1 MITDEEA
8 IRQRHSVRQYT
19 DEPISEADRAAL
31 RAEIERCNAEGDLH
45 MALVCD
51 EPEAFAGGL
60 AHYGS
65 FRGVTDYLVIAG
77 EPAADLNE
85 RAGYYGEKIV
95 LLAQKLG
102 LNSCWVALTFKKRL
116 VRKMVA
122 KGDKLVIVVAL
133 GHGATQG
140 VPRRSKA
147 ADAVSS
153 CSGAAPE
160 WFARGVEFA
169 LLAPTAVN
177 QQKFRFEL
185 FDSEADAGEDA
196 GAGSGKPRVKAT
208 TGFGSYADVDLG
220 IAKLHF
226 ELGAG
231 AETFEWSR

>member
-1 MITDEEA
+1 MIALEEA

-19 DEPISEADRAAL
+19 DEPIDASDRAAL
-31 RAEIERCNAEGDLH
+31 DAEIARCNATGDLH

-77 EPAADLNE
+77 KPAPDLDE
-85 RAGYYGEKIV
+85 RAGYYGERVV
-95 LLAQKLG
+95 LLAQQLG
-102 LNSCWVALTFKKRL
+102 LNTCWVALTFKKRL
-116 VRKMVA
+116 VRKTLA
-122 KGDKLVIVVAL
+122 PAEKLAIVVAL

-140 VPRRSKA
+140 SAHKSKGA
-147 ADAVSS
+147 AAVSS
-153 CSGAAPE
+153 CAGTESA

-169 LLAPTAVN
+169 LLAPTAMN

-185 FDSEADAGEDA
+185 LDGPADGTSAD
-196 GAGSGKPRVKAT
+196 KPRVKAEA
-208 TGFGSYADVDLG
+208 GRGAYADVDLG

-231 AETFEWSR
+231 ADAFAWA

>member
-1 MITDEEA
+1 MHESPREFCA
-8 IRQRHSVRQYT
+8 IEWFACGARLLLSVLL
-19 DEPISEADRAAL
+19 EDRLAN
-31 RAEIERCNAEGDLH
+31 RRWSGG
-45 MALVCD
+45 VCA
-51 EPEAFAGGL
+51 P
-60 AHYGS
+60 
-65 FRGVTDYLVIAG
+65 R
-77 EPAADLNE
+77 P
-85 RAGYYGEKIV
+85 IV

-122 KGDKLVIVVAL
+122 KGDKLAIVVAL

-140 VPRRSKA
+140 VPRKSKA

-153 CSGAAPE
+153 CSGTAPE

-185 FDSEADAGEDA
+185 IDGGVDASEDA

-231 AETFEWSR
+231 VDAFEWAR

>member
-1 MITDEEA
+1 MHESPREFCA
-8 IRQRHSVRQYT
+8 IEWFACGERQLLSVLLEDQFANPRW
-19 DEPISEADRAAL
+19 S
-31 RAEIERCNAEGDLH
+31 GG
-45 MALVCD
+45 VCA
-51 EPEAFAGGL
+51 P
-60 AHYGS
+60 
-65 FRGVTDYLVIAG
+65 R
-77 EPAADLNE
+77 P
-85 RAGYYGEKIV
+85 IV

-122 KGDKLVIVVAL
+122 KGDKLAIVVAL

-140 VPRRSKA
+140 VPRKSKA
-147 ADAVSS
+147 ADAVSF

-185 FDSEADAGEDA
+185 IDGGA
-196 GAGSGKPRVKAT
+196 GAGKGAGASASAGKHRVKAT
-208 TGFGSYADVDLG
+208 TGLGSYADVDLG

>member
-8 IRQRHSVRQYT
+8 IHQRHSVRQYT
-19 DEPISEADRAAL
+19 DDPISETDRAAL
-31 RAEIERCNAEGDLH
+31 REEIERCNAEGDLH

-77 EPAADLNE
+77 KPAPDLGE
-85 RAGYYGEKIV
+85 RAGYYGEKVV

-116 VRKMVA
+116 VRKMIA
-122 KGDKLVIVVAL
+122 AGDKLVIVVAL

-140 VPRRSKA
+140 SPRKSKS
-147 ADAVSS
+147 ADAVSR
-153 CSGAAPE
+153 CPDEPPA

-185 FDSEADAGEDA
+185 LDDGADA
-196 GAGSGKPRVKAT
+196 GKPRVKAT
-208 TGFGSYADVDLG
+208 AGLGSYADIDLG

-231 AETFEWSR
+231 AGSFEWA

>member
-19 DEPISEADRAAL
+19 DEPIGDAERAAL
-31 RAEIERCNAEGDLH
+31 RGEIERCNAEGNLR

-60 AHYGS
+60 AHYGT
-65 FRGVTDYLVIAG
+65 FRGVSDYLVIAG
-77 EPAADLNE
+77 VPAPDLNE
-85 RAGYYGEKIV
+85 RAGYFGEKVV

-116 VRKMVA
+116 VRKTIA
-122 KGDKLVIVVAL
+122 SGDKLAIVIAL

-140 VPRRSKA
+140 SPRKSKP

-153 CSGAAPE
+153 CPGAAPE

-169 LLAPTAVN
+169 LLAPTAIN

-185 FDSEADAGEDA
+185 LDAGGDA
-196 GAGSGKPRVKAT
+196 GKPRVKAT
-208 TGFGSYADVDLG
+208 TAPGPYADIDLG

-231 AETFEWSR
+231 ADAFEWA

>member
-1 MITDEEA
+1 MMTDEEA

-19 DEPISEADRAAL
+19 DEPICEADRAAL
-31 RAEIERCNAEGDLH
+31 RDEIERCNAEGNLH

-65 FRGVTDYLVIAG
+65 FRGVTDYVVIAG
-77 EPAADLNE
+77 KPAADLDQ

-102 LNSCWVALTFKKRL
+102 LNTCWVALTFKKRL
-116 VRKMVA
+116 VRRSIEP
-122 KGDKLVIVVAL
+122 GDKLAIVIAL
-133 GHGATQG
+133 GHGSTQG
-140 VPRRSKA
+140 APHKSKA
-147 ADAVSS
+147 ASAVSS
-153 CSGAAPE
+153 CPGTAPA

-169 LLAPTAVN
+169 LLAPTAIN

-185 FDSEADAGEDA
+185 LDGGAQAGM
-196 GAGSGKPRVKAT
+196 PRVKAT
-208 TGFGSYADVDLG
+208 TGFGSYANVDLG

-231 AETFEWSR
+231 ADTFEWA